1 MGQRFHPFWVHS
13 VGIAKRCVPYL
24 YFPQFG
30 GLPLKFRRS
39 WKIRCLPEPRLA
51 RSVCKERGIRLSQ
64 SVGKESAGE
73 SRSLAASVAFKQR
86 IDFWQQSH
94 RHCPPLP
101 FWPSRHSRFQW
112 GKPVQEVTARIGLQS
127 SRIVDDVRS
136 VIVLAFAIVSPA
148 TESAPDKDLRRIG
161 YATCDLELRD
171 VPSRPSAFSA
181 LFGNWPFRLRLNS
194 GRSLLPPHGET

>member
-1 MGQRFHPFWVHS
+1 LIFGTTS
-13 VGIAKRCVPYL
+13 
-24 YFPQFG
+24 PQ
-30 GLPLKFRRS
+30 LKSSFA
-39 WKIRCLPEPRLA
+39 RL
-51 RSVCKERGIRLSQ
+51 Q
-64 SVGKESAGE
+64 S
-73 SRSLAASVAFKQR
+73 RN
-86 IDFWQQSH
+86 
-94 RHCPPLP
+94 
-101 FWPSRHSRFQW
+101 SRFQW